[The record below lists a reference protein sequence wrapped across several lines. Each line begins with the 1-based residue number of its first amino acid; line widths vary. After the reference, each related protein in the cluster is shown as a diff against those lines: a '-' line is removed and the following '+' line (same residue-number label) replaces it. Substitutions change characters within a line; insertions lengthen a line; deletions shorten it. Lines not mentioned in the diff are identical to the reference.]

1 MEDERRQVAE
11 KEAPLLDARLNL
23 RCLRMPGA

>member
-23 RCLRMPGA
+23 RCRGEYC